1 MELTGLHQRLQR
13 EKRRGGVADGEDA
26 GLFQRRRPLH
36 GYEGAGHAPLLGL
49 HRHIRVRH
57 EAVYLSTQRGED
69 RLIDPGL
76 GHLGIGDDVTARPQG
91 GNGLLHRVVGKGQI
105 VHIVKIRRGVDD
117 PFDDQLILRIQPPV
131 TQQLG
136 DDGEA
141 ALLDIHRL
149 HLLHHS
155 ISFLQAVKKRCAM
168 TGLA

>member
-1 MELTGLHQRLQR
+1 M
-13 EKRRGGVADGEDA
+13 
-26 GLFQRRRPLH
+26 
-36 GYEGAGHAPLLGL
+36 
-49 HRHIRVRH
+49 
-57 EAVYLSTQRGED
+57 YLSAQRGED

-76 GHLGIGDDVTARPQG
+76 DHLGIGDDVAARPQG
-91 GNGLLHRVVGKGQI
+91 GDAPFHRVAGKGQI

-149 HLLHHS
+149 HLFRHS
-155 ISFLQAVKKRCAM
+155 VSFLQAAKKRCAM

>member
-1 MELTGLHQRLQR
+1 M
-13 EKRRGGVADGEDA
+13 
-26 GLFQRRRPLH
+26 
-36 GYEGAGHAPLLGL
+36 Y
-49 HRHIRVRH
+49 
-57 EAVYLSTQRGED
+57 
-69 RLIDPGL
+69 
-76 GHLGIGDDVTARPQG
+76 
-91 GNGLLHRVVGKGQI
+91 RVVGKGQI

-149 HLLHHS
+149 HLFRHS
-155 ISFLQAVKKRCAM
+155 VSFLQAAKKRCAM